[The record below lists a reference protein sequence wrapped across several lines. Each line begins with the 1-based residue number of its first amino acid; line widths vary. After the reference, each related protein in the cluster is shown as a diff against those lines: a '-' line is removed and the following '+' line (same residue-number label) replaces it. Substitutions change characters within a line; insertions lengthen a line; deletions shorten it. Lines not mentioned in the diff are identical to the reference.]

1 MSNPRIRETSVKH
14 GLPARFEPPFGPM
27 DSYKTVTQND
37 RERRDALQAEKR
49 RDVSDETQRGI
60 EAAGSPRPEQ
70 TFFDDPA
77 TDRLMGVVW
86 ALASEVYV
94 LRDRLTVLESALSQS
109 GHIDLAALQ
118 TEASP
123 EELQA
128 QAADRDAFV
137 GHLMDNLAG
146 IQMSKGA
153 LR

>member
-1 MSNPRIRETSVKH
+1 MTGK
-14 GLPARFEPPFGPM
+14 
-27 DSYKTVTQND
+27 
-37 RERRDALQAEKR
+37 RRDALRTVKR
-49 RDVSDETQRGI
+49 RDVSDERQTGI
-60 EAAGSPRPEQ
+60 PAAESPRPEQ

-94 LRDRLTVLESALSQS
+94 LRDRLTVLESALAQS
-109 GHIDLAALQ
+109 GHVDLAALQ
-118 TEASP
+118 AEASP

-137 GHLMDNLAG
+137 GHLMDSLAG
-146 IQMSKGA
+146 VQVSKGA